1 MNCIVTCRFS
11 HVPSR
16 NHQRNTIYKQFSPN
30 NTLSRCA
37 RNSSSKNSA
46 TFSIVAQSIV
56 DRNKL
61 TKDEIE
67 HFMEIC
73 EESNS
78 MICTYLWLDL
88 QNTIENF
95 NKEQENI
102 EDLIDD
108 VPKNMIDE
116 ICEEDPYALECRIY
130 DI

>member
-1 MNCIVTCRFS
+1 
-11 HVPSR
+11 
-16 NHQRNTIYKQFSPN
+16 
-30 NTLSRCA
+30 
-37 RNSSSKNSA
+37 
-46 TFSIVAQSIV
+46 
-56 DRNKL
+56 
-61 TKDEIE
+61 
-67 HFMEIC
+67 
-73 EESNS
+73 